1 MTLTRRLTML
11 GVGWMIVVLA
21 LFNVVF
27 LSRVKTESHNAQLT
41 ALQLELSDVWHLN
54 EHLSNLN
61 LSSPDWEDATLLYP
75 SAILFYDPLG
85 NVTSYGATQGFSAD
99 SFKSARAK
107 WKQAIVSDI
116 EGYVNANK
124 GQWTNPAKPSG
135 AISSP
140 ASEWVR
146 QLPAVNGSV
155 PLGPSEQFVGMVEP
169 FSHANGTIG
178 AVVVASM
185 ATAHTAMAAAMRG
198 LLWTDVPILLLAG
211 IGTYWVTHRGLEPIK
226 ALIDNVR
233 GVEWS
238 LMSRVH
244 VDENAP
250 MEIRTLASS
259 LNQLLDE
266 VDNSL
271 HEQRRFIADASHELR
286 TPLSII
292 SGHANVLRRW
302 GKTRDEVWEPAVRHI
317 VNEAARM
324 QALVD
329 NLLLLAQLDAGEQQE
344 FAATSAEELKSI
356 VSEIREDGELL
367 RPDLAWD
374 TKVLVYPLASLHIPP
389 NSLHQVLM
397 SLVENSM
404 KHTESGGRV
413 RIAATVSEEAH
424 LSVIDSGAGIA
435 PEDLPHV
442 FDRFRRGKLSTANR
456 VPGAGLGL
464 AISKELIEAYGGRI
478 EISSELG
485 HGTRVHLVVPL
496 VSTEEDEDS

>member
-1 MTLTRRLTML
+1 
-11 GVGWMIVVLA
+11 
-21 LFNVVF
+21 
-27 LSRVKTESHNAQLT
+27 
-41 ALQLELSDVWHLN
+41 
-54 EHLSNLN
+54 
-61 LSSPDWEDATLLYP
+61 
-75 SAILFYDPLG
+75 
-85 NVTSYGATQGFSAD
+85 
-99 SFKSARAK
+99 
-107 WKQAIVSDI
+107 
-116 EGYVNANK
+116 
-124 GQWTNPAKPSG
+124 
-135 AISSP
+135 
-140 ASEWVR
+140 
-146 QLPAVNGSV
+146 
-155 PLGPSEQFVGMVEP
+155 MVEP
-169 FSHANGTIG
+169 FSHVTGTIG
-178 AVVVASM
+178 AVVVAASM
-185 ATAHTAMAAAMRG
+185 QSVTAAVTAATRG
-198 LLWTDVPILLLAG
+198 LLWTDVPILVLAG
-211 IGTYWVTHRGLEPIK
+211 IGTYWVTHRGLGPIQS
-226 ALIDNVR
+226 LIDSVR

-244 VDENAP
+244 VDEGAP
-250 MEIRTLASS
+250 REIRSLAST

-302 GKTRDEVWEPAVRHI
+302 GRTREEVWEPAVRHI

-344 FAATSAEELKSI
+344 FSATSAEELQSI

-367 RPDLAWD
+367 RPDLEWEA
-374 TKVLVYPLASLHIPP
+374 KVLVYPLASIHIPP

-404 KHTESGGRV
+404 KHTEAGGRV

-424 LSVIDSGAGIA
+424 LSVSDTGAGIA

-464 AISKELIEAYGGRI
+464 AISKEIVEAYGGRI

-485 HGTRVHLVVPL
+485 HGTRVHMVIPL
-496 VSTEEDEDS
+496 ASAGEDEDS

>member
-11 GVGWMIVVLA
+11 GVGWMIIVLA

-27 LSRVKTESHNAQLT
+27 LSRVRTEAYNAQLT

-54 EHLSNLN
+54 EHLPHLN
-61 LSSPDWEDATLLYP
+61 FASSDWQDATLLYP
-75 SAILFYDPLG
+75 SAILFYDSLG
-85 NVTSYGATQGFSAD
+85 NVTSYGATQGFPTD
-99 SFKSARAK
+99 SFTRARAK
-107 WKQAIVSDI
+107 WKQAILSDVR
-116 EGYVNANK
+116 GYVNANK
-124 GQWTNPAKPSG
+124 GHWANPSG
-135 AISSP
+135 AVTSP
-140 ASEWVR
+140 ASEWVL
-146 QLPAVNGSV
+146 QLPRVQGSAPNG
-155 PLGPSEQFVGMVEP
+155 PTEEFVGMVEP
-169 FSHANGTIG
+169 FSHVTGTIG
-178 AVVVASM
+178 AVVVAASM
-185 ATAHTAMAAAMRG
+185 QSVTAAVTAATRG
-198 LLWTDVPILLLAG
+198 LLWTDVPILVLAG
-211 IGTYWVTHRGLEPIK
+211 IGTYWVTHRGLGPIQS
-226 ALIDNVR
+226 LIDSVR

-244 VDENAP
+244 VDEGAP
-250 MEIRTLASS
+250 REIRSLAST

-302 GKTRDEVWEPAVRHI
+302 GRTREEVWEPAVRHI

-344 FAATSAEELKSI
+344 FSATSAEELQSI

-367 RPDLAWD
+367 RPDLEWEA
-374 TKVLVYPLASLHIPP
+374 KVLVYPLASIHIPP

-404 KHTESGGRV
+404 KHTEAGGRV

-424 LSVIDSGAGIA
+424 LSVSDTGAGIA

-464 AISKELIEAYGGRI
+464 AISKEIVEAYGGRI

-485 HGTRVHLVVPL
+485 HGTRVHMVIPL
-496 VSTEEDEDS
+496 AGAGEDEDS